1 MNGYTLE
8 DLMNT
13 YGQDVWN
20 FAFSICKNRQLA
32 DDIAQDVFLQ
42 AYRHVAS
49 FRGESSVK
57 TWLLKITR
65 NISYNNRKSA
75 FVRKVMLVDFVHRA
89 GQSQSAEDIFLEQ
102 EAANEVWLCVF
113 RLPVK
118 FREVIVLDAKYH
130 LSVSEIAGVLNIS
143 EGTVKS
149 RLHRARKKMTGLLYG
164 EGQRK

>member
-1 MNGYTLE
+1 MNK
-8 DLMNT
+8 

-42 AYRHVAS
+42 VYRHVAT

-65 NISYNNRKSA
+65 NISYNYRKSA
-75 FVRKVMLVDFVHRA
+75 FIRKVTLVDLVHRT

-102 EAANEVWLCVF
+102 EAVSEVWLCVF
-113 RLPVK
+113 QLPVK